1 VALQFVVHG
10 VLQASGKPN
19 FYSGQLTESLH

>member
-1 VALQFVVHG
+1 VVHG